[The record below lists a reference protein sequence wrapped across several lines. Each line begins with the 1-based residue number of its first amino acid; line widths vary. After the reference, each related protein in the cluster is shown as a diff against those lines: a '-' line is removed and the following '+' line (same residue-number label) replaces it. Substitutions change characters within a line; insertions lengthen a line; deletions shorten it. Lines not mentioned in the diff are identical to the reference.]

1 MQTDNLVIV
10 GRVAGVENLVIVVL
24 KAIKGIQVTKVQVV
38 IVDLMV

>member
-1 MQTDNLVIV
+1 M
-10 GRVAGVENLVIVVL
+10 GRTAKRVRLAGVENLVIVVL